1 MKLTSI
7 GLVSTGDQL
16 YHPNSYGMAPHM
28 GSSAGSMTDAF
39 NGGWTIP
46 FGSLATEFTMTTG
59 TAYASRS
66 TEQQELLTAMNRQVQ
81 HFQPGS
87 IQVKRYTLP
96 SGRENNYAGAYQQIR
111 SHFGGIITSACFIK
125 RISGNMPT
133 SNWCNGYNTSTGG
146 WQLCGDHY
154 HGASTGYTHNHP
166 YGAGTDSAC
175 VFLVALPA
183 VVYGYVNL
191 DNNRNWW
198 PFPQG
203 AGSAAG

>member
-66 TEQQELLTAMNRQVQ
+66 TEQQELLTA
-81 HFQPGS
+81 
-87 IQVKRYTLP
+87 I
-96 SGRENNYAGAYQQIR
+96 
-111 SHFGGIITSACFIK
+111 
-125 RISGNMPT
+125 
-133 SNWCNGYNTSTGG
+133 
-146 WQLCGDHY
+146 
-154 HGASTGYTHNHP
+154 
-166 YGAGTDSAC
+166 
-175 VFLVALPA
+175 
-183 VVYGYVNL
+183 
-191 DNNRNWW
+191 
-198 PFPQG
+198 
-203 AGSAAG
+203 